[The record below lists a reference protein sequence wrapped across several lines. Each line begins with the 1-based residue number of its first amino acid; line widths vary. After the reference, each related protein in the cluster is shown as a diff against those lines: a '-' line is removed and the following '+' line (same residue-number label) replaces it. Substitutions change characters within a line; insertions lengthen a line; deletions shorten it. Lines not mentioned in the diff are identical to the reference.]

1 MTQKLPRRTVLRGL
15 GTMMAL
21 PLLEAMAPAELLA
34 AGAAKTYPTR
44 LAFVFVPNG
53 IHMPAWRPA
62 NEGPLAEMPSILEPL
77 APVKDEITVLT
88 GLAQHNG
95 FALGD
100 GAGDHARSAA
110 SYLTGCHPKKTAGAD
125 IKNGVSVDQVAAR
138 VVGRHTRFPSLEL
151 GCERGAQNGNCD
163 SGYSCAYSSNISW
176 RSESTPMAKEVDP
189 RLAFDRLFGS
199 EDPQEK
205 AEVRAKRYLYRKSIL
220 DFVADDAGRLNKQ
233 LGVRDQEKLDEYL
246 TGVREIE
253 KRIASATTV
262 DFKAAGIERPTGIPK
277 DFGEHIDLMYDIM
290 FLAFQADVTR
300 VATLMIAND
309 GSNRPYPMINV
320 SAGHHDLSHHGG
332 DAAKQEGIRQIN
344 RFHIE
349 QFGKMLEKMKKVRE
363 GDGTLLDHVMIA
375 YGAGIS
381 DGNRHNHDDL
391 PMLLAGRGSGT
402 INAGRHLKY
411 AGETPMNN
419 LFLSLL
425 DRMKVPAVSIGDSTG
440 RLNNLG

>member
-1 MTQKLPRRTVLRGL
+1 LP
-15 GTMMAL
+15 
-21 PLLEAMAPAELLA
+21 PE
-34 AGAAKTYPTR
+34 
-44 LAFVFVPNG
+44 
-53 IHMPAWRPA
+53 
-62 NEGPLAEMPSILEPL
+62 
-77 APVKDEITVLT
+77 KD
-88 GLAQHNG
+88 
-95 FALGD
+95 
-100 GAGDHARSAA
+100 
-110 SYLTGCHPKKTAGAD
+110 GCAD
-125 IKNGVSVDQVAAR
+125 IKNGISADQVAAR

-176 RSESTPMAKEVDP
+176 RSDSTPMAKEVDP
-189 RLAFDRLFGS
+189 RLAFDRLFGGD
-199 EDPQEK
+199 DPQEK
-205 AEVRAKRYLYRKSIL
+205 GEVRAKRDLYRKSIL
-220 DFVADDAGRLNKQ
+220 DFVADDASRLNKQ

-253 KRIASATTV
+253 KRIVSATPV
-262 DFKAAGIERPTGIPK
+262 DLKAAGIERPSGIPK
-277 DFGEHIDLMYDIM
+277 DFGEHISLMYDIM

-320 SAGHHDLSHHGG
+320 TAGHHDLSHHGG

-349 QFGKMLEKMKKVRE
+349 QFAKMLDKMKKVRE

-402 INAGRHLKY
+402 INSGRHLKY
-411 AGETPMNN
+411 PADTPMNN

-425 DRMKVPAVSIGDSTG
+425 DRMKVPAVHIGDSTG